1 MFLNAVDIRG
11 CHWPPLIHRRTD
23 SGLRAGRVSNVG
35 SGANPDNCVDT
46 VNPAAR
52 EVLCLLELAPR
63 LDGYHCPGSYIAF
76 LASNESKLVG
86 SLY

>member
-1 MFLNAVDIRG
+1 M
-11 CHWPPLIHRRTD
+11 
-23 SGLRAGRVSNVG
+23 G
-35 SGANPDNCVDT
+35 SGGNPDNCVDT
-46 VNPAAR
+46 VSPAAR